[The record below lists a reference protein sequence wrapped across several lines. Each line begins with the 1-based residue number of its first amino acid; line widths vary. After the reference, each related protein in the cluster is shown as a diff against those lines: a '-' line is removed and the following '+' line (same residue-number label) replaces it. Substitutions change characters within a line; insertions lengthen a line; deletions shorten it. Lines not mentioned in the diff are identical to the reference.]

1 MKWMQACSA
10 SWKGTSPPM
19 PRFRANNHELPVG
32 PPPEVLQQLDVAWE
46 RARELFESDLDLHF
60 EVDAPFGRVWA
71 ELRCSDGTLVERL
84 SATEALALA
93 CGDAMSGMA
102 LAA

>member
-1 MKWMQACSA
+1 M
-10 SWKGTSPPM
+10 T
-19 PRFRANNHELPVG
+19 RFHPTTRDLPAG
-32 PPPEVLQQLDVAWE
+32 PPPEVLQQIDVAWE
-46 RARELFESDLDLHF
+46 RARELFNSDLELHF
-60 EVDAPFGRVWA
+60 EVDPAIGRVWA

-93 CGDAMSGMA
+93 CGDAVPQLA